1 MSFTHDEYVLAI
13 LELELQFSPSFSAM
27 QYLDAILRLEAEF
40 VFISATHA

>member
-13 LELELQFSPSFSAM
+13 LELSTSFSAA

-40 VFISATHA
+40 VF

>member
-13 LELELQFSPSFSAM
+13 LELEPEFSPSFSAM

-40 VFISATHA
+40 VFTAAAHA

>member
-13 LELELQFSPSFSAM
+13 LELELEFSPSFSTM

-40 VFISATHA
+40 VFISVSRA

>member
-13 LELELQFSPSFSAM
+13 LELELEFSPSFSAM

-40 VFISATHA
+40 VLVPTAHA